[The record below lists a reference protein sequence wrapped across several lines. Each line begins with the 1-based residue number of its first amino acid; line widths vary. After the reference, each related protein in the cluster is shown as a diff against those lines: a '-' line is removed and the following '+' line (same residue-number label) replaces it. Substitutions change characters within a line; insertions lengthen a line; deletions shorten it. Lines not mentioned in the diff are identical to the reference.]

1 MSSLGERKYAISMAA
16 VVKDK
21 KFELKM
27 PSIKIF
33 LGLHRSLRIFTITIA
48 MMMLSGKPIRQ
59 QTKCVTNKMPLM
71 SIGSF
76 KLPSALRATS
86 PRSALQLVINL
97 IISIIISYWSWHW
110 VKLITLSRRYEV
122 APLMTML
129 SCSYPCCFLL
139 DLLLD
144 AVRGEKAAAV
154 C

>member
-71 SIGSF
+71 MF
-76 KLPSALRATS
+76 KLSR
-86 PRSALQLVINL
+86 
-97 IISIIISYWSWHW
+97 
-110 VKLITLSRRYEV
+110 TLPIEGGWIW
-122 APLMTML
+122 MGGN
-129 SCSYPCCFLL
+129 
-139 DLLLD
+139 D
-144 AVRGEKAAAV
+144 AFDFPV
-154 C
+154 